1 MLRDRV
7 SNPGPLLTSQVPYRL
22 RYAARRQNYEDASEG
37 LSVKLHQL
45 TRNCEWTPTLF
56 LDLRMKDNNEEFGL
70 QLMQI
75 FAETL
80 DRSRAVELQD
90 EPITHFFLGI
100 F

>member
-1 MLRDRV
+1 M
-7 SNPGPLLTSQVPYRL
+7 NGP
-22 RYAARRQNYEDASEG
+22 
-37 LSVKLHQL
+37 
-45 TRNCEWTPTLF
+45 PTLF